1 MCSAIPRYYRP
12 PRRTNQPHK
21 RSLTNVNRASRR
33 YYRTIVLAVL
43 AMASLIWVAM
53 DQFGISRQEMT
64 ELFIGTVLIAV
75 LAITC
80 AAVLTLLW
88 VGLRK
93 LLRRGED
100 YAAYSRTATWHRAI
114 LRAYSRSI
122 SSVI

>member
-1 MCSAIPRYYRP
+1 M
-12 PRRTNQPHK
+12 
-21 RSLTNVNRASRR
+21 NRATRR

-43 AMASLIWVAM
+43 ALASLIWVAM

-64 ELFIGTVLIAV
+64 ELFMGTVLIAV
-75 LAITC
+75 LVIIC

-100 YAAYSRTATWHRAI
+100 
-114 LRAYSRSI
+114 
-122 SSVI
+122 